1 MTKEG
6 MGIGYLTKEFINN
19 ELTNKELFELLL
31 NHKVPSRQIGI
42 ATLKNNIP
50 SFASR
55 ALIDLI

>member
-19 ELTNKELFELLL
+19 ELTNKELFELPL

-42 ATLKNNIP
+42 VTLKNNIP